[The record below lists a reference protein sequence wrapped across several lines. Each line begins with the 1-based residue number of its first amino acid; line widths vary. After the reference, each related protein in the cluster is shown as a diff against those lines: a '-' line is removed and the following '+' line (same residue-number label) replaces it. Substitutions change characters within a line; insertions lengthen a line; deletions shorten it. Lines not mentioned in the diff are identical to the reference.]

1 MALTYCLKNPLCMEA
16 IESNSKGVFEHES
29 MSRIASR
36 NVTNCVNLHSRK
48 FPTNRGYFMKPSKL
62 YEALHALIGERV
74 PLHIWGACGV
84 GKSQIVA
91 QVASDLDYDF
101 LDIRAVQLDPVDLR
115 GLPRIAE
122 DQTEWVPPKFLP
134 TTGKGILFLDEL
146 TSAPQMT
153 QAGCYQLV
161 LDRKLGEYLLPDGWV
176 VIAAGNPAS
185 ERGVHFAMPRPLRNR
200 FVHLD
205 LEPDLDDWCRWAV
218 KAQVRSEIIAF
229 LRFKPDLL
237 HTADATS
244 DANAW
249 PTPRS
254 WEMASQV
261 LCGIARRQ
269 KTQFLSGASEFEAQL
284 LDGTVGPAAASE
296 LVAFIRLFRQLPS
309 IDEILLNP
317 TTAPLPTE
325 PSAQIAIATAL
336 GRAMSDTSVGRGIA
350 YLDRMPTEMR
360 VMAMRDAAARDT
372 AITHTPEFVRF
383 GVAYREVIQ

>member
-1 MALTYCLKNPLCMEA
+1 
-16 IESNSKGVFEHES
+16 
-29 MSRIASR
+29 
-36 NVTNCVNLHSRK
+36 
-48 FPTNRGYFMKPSKL
+48 MKPSKL

-91 QVASDLDYDF
+91 QVADDLDFEF

-115 GLPRIAE
+115 GLPRIKE

-134 TTGKGILFLDEL
+134 TAGKGILFLDEL

-161 LDRKLGEYLLPDGWV
+161 LDRKLGEYVLPDGWV

-185 ERGVHFAMPRPLRNR
+185 ERGVHFSMPRPLRNR
-200 FVHLD
+200 FVHLELEAD
-205 LEPDLDDWCRWAV
+205 LNDWCKWAV
-218 KAQVRSEIIAF
+218 GAGVRPEIIAF

-237 HTADATS
+237 HTSDATS

-254 WEMASQV
+254 WEMASNV
-261 LCGIARRQ
+261 LRGIANRQ
-269 KTQFLSGASEFEAQL
+269 KTTFLSSASEFEAQL
-284 LDGTVGPAAASE
+284 LDGTVGPAAAAE
-296 LVAFIRLFRQLPS
+296 LIAFLRLFRQLPS

-317 TTAPLPTE
+317 ETAPLPTE
-325 PSAQIAIATAL
+325 TSAQIAIATAL
-336 GRAMSDTSVGRGIA
+336 GRAMTDNSVARGLK

-383 GVAYREVIQ
+383 GVQHSEAIQ

>member
-1 MALTYCLKNPLCMEA
+1 
-16 IESNSKGVFEHES
+16 
-29 MSRIASR
+29 
-36 NVTNCVNLHSRK
+36 
-48 FPTNRGYFMKPSKL
+48 
-62 YEALHALIGERV
+62 V

-91 QVASDLDYDF
+91 QVADDLDFEF
-101 LDIRAVQLDPVDLR
+101 LDVRAVQLDPVDLR
-115 GLPRIAE
+115 GLPRIKE

-134 TTGKGILFLDEL
+134 TAGKGILFLDEL

-161 LDRKLGEYLLPDGWV
+161 LDRKLGEYVLPDGWV

-185 ERGVHFAMPRPLRNR
+185 ERGVHFSMPRPLRNR
-200 FVHLD
+200 FVHLELEAD
-205 LEPDLDDWCRWAV
+205 LNDWCKWAV
-218 KAQVRSEIIAF
+218 SAGVRPEIIAF

-237 HTADATS
+237 HTAYATS

-254 WEMASQV
+254 WEMASNV
-261 LCGIARRQ
+261 LRGIANRQ
-269 KTQFLSGASEFEAQL
+269 KTTFLSGASEFEAQL
-284 LDGTVGPAAASE
+284 LDGTVGPAAAAE
-296 LVAFIRLFRQLPS
+296 LIAFLRLFRQLPS

-317 TTAPLPTE
+317 ETAPLPTE

-336 GRAMSDTSVGRGIA
+336 GRAMTDNSVARGLK

-383 GVAYREVIQ
+383 GVQQEAIR

>member
-1 MALTYCLKNPLCMEA
+1 
-16 IESNSKGVFEHES
+16 
-29 MSRIASR
+29 
-36 NVTNCVNLHSRK
+36 
-48 FPTNRGYFMKPSKL
+48 MKPSKL
-62 YEALHALIGERV
+62 YEALLALISERV
-74 PLHIWGACGV
+74 PMHIWGACGV

-91 QVASDLDYDF
+91 QVADDLDYDF
-101 LDIRAVQLDPVDLR
+101 LDVRAVQLDPVDLR

-134 TTGKGILFLDEL
+134 TTGKRHSLSRRADLCAADDPGGLL
-146 TSAPQMT
+146 SAR
-153 QAGCYQLV
+153 AGQE
-161 LDRKLGEYLLPDGWV
+161 LGEYVLPDGWV

-218 KAQVRSEIIAF
+218 KAQVRPEIIAF

-237 HTADATS
+237 HTADSTA

-269 KTQFLSGASEFEAQL
+269 KTQFLSGTSEFEAQL

-317 TTAPLPTE
+317 ATAPLPTE

-336 GRAMSDTSVGRGIA
+336 GRVLSDTSVGRGIA

-383 GVAYREVIQ
+383 GVEYRELCGV

>member
-1 MALTYCLKNPLCMEA
+1 
-16 IESNSKGVFEHES
+16 
-29 MSRIASR
+29 
-36 NVTNCVNLHSRK
+36 
-48 FPTNRGYFMKPSKL
+48 MKPSKL

-91 QVASDLDYDF
+91 QVAADLDCDF
-101 LDIRAVQLDPVDLR
+101 LDVRAVQLDPVDLR
-115 GLPRIAE
+115 GLPRIAA
-122 DQTEWVPPKFLP
+122 DQTEWAPPKFLP
-134 TTGKGILFLDEL
+134 STGKGILFLDEL

-161 LDRKLGEYLLPDGWV
+161 LDRKLGEYKLPDEWV

-200 FVHLD
+200 FVHLE
-205 LEPDLDDWCRWAV
+205 LEADLDDWCKWAV
-218 KAQVRSEIIAF
+218 KSRVRPEIVAF

-254 WEMASQV
+254 WEMASNV
-261 LCGIARRQ
+261 LSGIARRQ
-269 KTQFLSGASEFEAQL
+269 KSTLLSGISEFEAQL
-284 LDGTVGPAAASE
+284 LDGTVGEAAASE
-296 LVAFIRLFRQLPS
+296 LVAFLRLFRQLPS

-317 TTAPLPTE
+317 ATASLPTE
-325 PSAQIAIATAL
+325 TSAQIAIATAL
-336 GRAMSDTSVGRGIA
+336 GRVMTDNSVGRGLT

-383 GVAYREVIQ
+383 GVENREVLQ

>member
-1 MALTYCLKNPLCMEA
+1 
-16 IESNSKGVFEHES
+16 
-29 MSRIASR
+29 
-36 NVTNCVNLHSRK
+36 
-48 FPTNRGYFMKPSKL
+48 MKPSKL

-91 QVASDLDYDF
+91 QVATISTTTF
-101 LDIRAVQLDPVDLR
+101 STCGPCNSIRSICADCRASQQIRPNGFR
-115 GLPRIAE
+115 PS
-122 DQTEWVPPKFLP
+122 FCP

-161 LDRKLGEYLLPDGWV
+161 LDRKLGEYVLPDEWV

-205 LEPDLDDWCRWAV
+205 LEPDLDDWCKWAV
-218 KAQVRSEIIAF
+218 KAQVRPEIIAF
-229 LRFKPDLL
+229 LRFKPELL
-237 HTADATS
+237 HAADATS

-254 WEMASQV
+254 WEMASQCS
-261 LCGIARRQ
+261 LRRRPPPEAQ
-269 KTQFLSGASEFEAQL
+269 LLSGTSEFEAQL
-284 LDGTVGPAAASE
+284 LDGTVGQAAASE
-296 LVAFIRLFRQLPS
+296 LVAFLRLFRQLPS

-317 TTAPLPTE
+317 ATAPLPDG
-325 PSAQIAIATAL
+325 AV
-336 GRAMSDTSVGRGIA
+336 RANRHR
-350 YLDRMPTEMR
+350 DRPG
-360 VMAMRDAAARDT
+360 
-372 AITHTPEFVRF
+372 P
-383 GVAYREVIQ
+383 GVER